1 MEQTIGKKA
10 IVPTLR
16 SLCVG
21 GTAEFPLEQMRSVN
35 NTIYGANL
43 CVERANGYKW
53 SLKTDMENKRVIVT
67 RVQ

>member
-1 MEQTIGKKA
+1 MEQIIEKKA

-16 SLCVG
+16 KLEVG
-21 GTAEFPLEQMRSVN
+21 DTAEFPLEQIRSVN
-35 NTIYGANL
+35 NTIHGVNL

-53 SLKTDMENKRVIVT
+53 SLKSDMDKKRVIVT